1 MVDFIEPEKT
11 QIERGRAAT
20 PRRRKDVAYKLRGKP
35 TETATPQGN
44 ALLRRFPPQRQVSL
58 EIVSDEK
65 LSFEE
70 ERDRLRLER
79 QVERAFYQAGIA
91 LKELRDRRL
100 YRSTH
105 ETFEKY
111 CQDRFGMQR
120 RHPYRLI
127 DAAAVVDNILEM
139 CPIRTQNSS
148 DTSDTNKILE
158 IIPTS
163 EWQIRSLTKL
173 GPHQQREIWAKA
185 VELAGNKVPS
195 GKIVSELVSEIKPK
209 KDNVSKKLKVGQK
222 VIVSGTH
229 PLFPERSGII
239 KQIPNKKDAIVEL
252 NNGKTELISQ
262 EYLELELDSSI
273 KELPPEGLAYTQGI
287 GIEYNVR
294 LSQETWEK
302 LNKYA
307 QLVGTATLDGA
318 IARLLEAE
326 FNK

>member
-1 MVDFIEPEKT
+1 MLKNMVDFIESDKT
-11 QIERGRAAT
+11 QIERGS
-20 PRRRKDVAYKLRGKP
+20 
-35 TETATPQGN
+35 
-44 ALLRRFPPQRQVSL
+44 LRRFPLQRQVSL
-58 EIVSDEK
+58 EIVSDEE
-65 LSFEE
+65 LTFEE

-105 ETFEKY
+105 KTFEKY
-111 CQDRFGMQR
+111 CQDRFGFTR
-120 RHPYRLI
+120 SHPYRLI
-127 DAAAVVDNILEM
+127 DAAIVIDNLVQMSPNGRQNNSESERLGGIL
-139 CPIRTQNSS
+139 P
-148 DTSDTNKILE
+148 TNERQCRPLSKLE
-158 IIPTS
+158 P
-163 EWQIRSLTKL
+163 EK
-173 GPHQQREIWAKA
+173 QREVWQQAI
-185 VELAGNKVPS
+185 ELNGGRVPS
-195 GKIVSELVSEIKPK
+195 GKIVSELVSQIKGK
-209 KDNVSKKLKVGQK
+209 ANLKDKCQLRIGQQIRVK
-222 VIVSGTH
+222 ADH
-229 PLFPERSGII
+229 PLFARRFGII
-239 KQIPNKKDAIVEL
+239 KQIPNRSSAIVEL

-273 KELPPEGLAYTQGI
+273 KELPPEGLAYTQGL

-294 LSQETWEK
+294 LSQKTWEK

>member
-1 MVDFIEPEKT
+1 MVDFIEPDKT
-11 QIERGRAAT
+11 HIERGS
-20 PRRRKDVAYKLRGKP
+20 
-35 TETATPQGN
+35 
-44 ALLRRFPPQRQVSL
+44 LRRFPTQWQVSL
-58 EIVSDEK
+58 EIVSDEE

-105 ETFEKY
+105 KTFKEY
-111 CQDRFGMQR
+111 CQDRFGFTR
-120 RHPYRLI
+120 SHPYRLI
-127 DAAAVVDNILEM
+127 DAAIVIDNLVQMSPNGRQNNSESERLGGIL
-139 CPIRTQNSS
+139 P
-148 DTSDTNKILE
+148 TNERQCRPLSKLE
-158 IIPTS
+158 P
-163 EWQIRSLTKL
+163 EK
-173 GPHQQREIWAKA
+173 QREVWQQAI
-185 VELAGNKVPS
+185 ELNGGKVPS
-195 GKIVSELVSEIKPK
+195 GKIVSELVSRGSRGSEATSDHGPSQIKGKPNL
-209 KDNVSKKLKVGQK
+209 KDKCQLRIGQQIRVK
-222 VIVSGTH
+222 ADH
-229 PLFPERSGII
+229 PLFARRFGII
-239 KQIPNKKDAIVEL
+239 KQIPNRSSAIVEL

-318 IARLLEAE
+318 IARLLAAE